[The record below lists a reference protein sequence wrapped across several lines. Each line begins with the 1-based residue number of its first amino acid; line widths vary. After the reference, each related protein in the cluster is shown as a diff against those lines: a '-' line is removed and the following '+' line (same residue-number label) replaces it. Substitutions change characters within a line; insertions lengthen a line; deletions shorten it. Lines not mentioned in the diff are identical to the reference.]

1 MVGLFGGGNQKKEEE
16 KPPVQE
22 EVVEDTGKSEMIDLR
37 GKSFEEAKSAL
48 EALGLK
54 IYQSSTQESEEY
66 AEGQIISQDIQ
77 PGDMVEEG
85 TMIHVTVSSGKGESE
100 ISVPNVVGY
109 TDNAAIGM
117 LQDAGLD
124 YNREYESSDT
134 VPEGTVIRQ
143 TLESGQMAMEG
154 TKVTIVV
161 SQGKE
166 SVTVPDLVNKTE
178 EEARQALESVGLQV
192 GTVSTDYSDTIEEG
206 KVMDQSEISGK
217 TVYSGTK
224 VNIVVSMGQK
234 EILYMFRAN
243 VKLPNDDTVVSA
255 NIELQDADGNVL
267 DSWEN
272 VSTASFPF
280 SIEVLNIQS
289 DNGTLIIEWVMEDEE
304 GNVTTSIQNS
314 PQSFPQQN

>member
-1 MVGLFGGGNQKKEEE
+1 
-16 KPPVQE
+16 
-22 EVVEDTGKSEMIDLR
+22 
-37 GKSFEEAKSAL
+37 
-48 EALGLK
+48 
-54 IYQSSTQESEEY
+54 
-66 AEGQIISQDIQ
+66 
-77 PGDMVEEG
+77 
-85 TMIHVTVSSGKGESE
+85 
-100 ISVPNVVGY
+100 
-109 TDNAAIGM
+109 
-117 LQDAGLD
+117 
-124 YNREYESSDT
+124 
-134 VPEGTVIRQ
+134 
-143 TLESGQMAMEG
+143 MAMEG